1 MLMETVFNVVK
12 TVLVVLMLC
21 NVQHVLPHLIIWMVF
36 VSVRVVNLIIMVC
49 VRLLSLVQQGLIIW
63 VIILAKNV
71 QQYQTVLLVVW
82 LTLCRD
88 VSHVQRLLLSINL
101 QGLMARVH
109 AHLNSLRLYKILV
122 LPVVFMQQ
130 PVLMGLDFRLPV
142 CPHLL

>member
-1 MLMETVFNVVK
+1 MLMETVFNAVK

-49 VRLLSLVQQGLIIW
+49 VRLLSLVQQGLIIL
-63 VIILAKNV
+63 VIILVKNV

-101 QGLMARVH
+101 
-109 AHLNSLRLYKILV
+109 
-122 LPVVFMQQ
+122 
-130 PVLMGLDFRLPV
+130 
-142 CPHLL
+142 